1 MTDSSLTGSNR
12 AHSSD
17 LPPQAQ
23 DATPAGEGFAIVEL
37 FTSQGCSSC
46 PPAEELLSEIER
58 DAREQ
63 RQRIFALGFHVD
75 YWDDLGWPDRFADAA
90 YTARQQAYA
99 RAFGS
104 GHLYTPQMVVNGT
117 VEFVGSDRRR
127 ATNAIASALTAAA
140 TTPIA
145 LSVENAS
152 GGTGGGRRVVVG
164 YQTERPLERAVLNVA
179 IVERGLVSEVARG
192 ENAGRTLRQ
201 DNVVRAFTSVSLD
214 AERGRVELEVP
225 SDLDPR
231 QASVVGYV
239 QNDGDKAIV
248 GAVAIDV
255 PALAG

>member
-1 MTDSSLTGSNR
+1 MTDPSRIGSNR
-12 AHSSD
+12 ADSSD
-17 LPPQAQ
+17 LPPQAR
-23 DATPAGEGFAIVEL
+23 DVAPAGEGFAVVEM

-46 PPAEELLSEIER
+46 PPAEEVLSEIER
-58 DAREQ
+58 DARER
-63 RQRIFALGFHVD
+63 RQRVFALGFHVD
-75 YWDDLGWPDRFADAA
+75 YWDDLGWPDRFADEA

-127 ATNAIASALTAAA
+127 ATSAIASALMAAA
-140 TTPIA
+140 TTPLA
-145 LSVENAS
+145 LSVEDAA
-152 GGTGGGRRVVVG
+152 GGMGGGRRVVVG

-201 DNVVRAFTSVSLD
+201 DNVVRAFTSVGLD
-214 AERGRVELEVP
+214 AEHGRVEMEVP
-225 SDLDPR
+225 SDLDPA

-255 PALAG
+255 PTALG